1 MRFKR
6 HLNVFKK
13 LKNIVLKHADN
24 SLFYVRTFMSRILG
38 KLKIVKLDI
47 FLLEVPTLDIP
58 EADVMKFVEFLK
70 SDSLPNP
77 NLTIA
82 QIILQSILG
91 DDADLSEFLPKIRQP
106 PLQTAPQE
114 KRTMLVKSAT
124 TISLM
129 QFEDKELLMQKYVNF
144 DFFKIKIK
152 NIHHYIA

>member
-1 MRFKR
+1 
-6 HLNVFKK
+6 
-13 LKNIVLKHADN
+13 
-24 SLFYVRTFMSRILG
+24 
-38 KLKIVKLDI
+38 
-47 FLLEVPTLDIP
+47 
-58 EADVMKFVEFLK
+58 MKFVEFLK

-129 QFEDKELLMQKYVNF
+129 QFEDKELLMQKYVNV
-144 DFFKIKIK
+144 
-152 NIHHYIA
+152 N